1 VKAIVYHT
9 FGPADLLGAEE
20 LPVPAL
26 TDNQVLVALR
36 ATSINVI
43 DSRVREGK
51 MGILVNKHFPKT
63 PGSDVAGVVESVGSG
78 VSRFQPGDEVFG
90 ATNPFQGGAFAEFAA
105 LPEGA
110 LAMKPKSM
118 SFEQA
123 AALPI
128 TGLAALYS
136 LRELGEISQGSRV
149 LIYGSSGSAGLF
161 AIQLGKLLGGHLTA
175 VCGTNG
181 VDLCKQFGA
190 DVALDYRYGP
200 VMLNGPYDIVID
212 FSGHLGFEAAR
223 HHMTDHGRFIDPSPT
238 VPQFVGAKIANPFRS
253 QKDLMLQTE
262 SKAED
267 LEFLASLVDSGK
279 LKVTIAKS
287 FPIAQSRQ
295 AFELQEQGGLVGKI
309 VVTIP

>member
-1 VKAIVYHT
+1 MKAIVYHA
-9 FGPADLLGAEE
+9 FGPADLLRTEE
-20 LPVPAL
+20 LPVPAI
-26 TDNQVLVALR
+26 TDNQVLVAVR
-36 ATSINVI
+36 ATSVNVI

-51 MGILVNKHFPKT
+51 MGILVSKHFPKT
-63 PGSDVAGVVESVGSG
+63 PGSDVAGVVESVGAG
-78 VSRFQPGDEVFG
+78 VSRFQPGDKVFG

-110 LAMKPKSM
+110 LAVKPTAI

-136 LRELGEISQGSRV
+136 LRQLGEIREGSRV

-161 AIQLGKLLGGHLTA
+161 AVQLGKLLGGHVTG

-181 VDLCKQFGA
+181 VELCERFGA
-190 DVALDYRYGP
+190 DVVLDYRFGP
-200 VMLNGPYDIVID
+200 VTLNGPYDIVID
-212 FSGHLGFEAAR
+212 FSGRFSFEAAR
-223 HHMTDHGRFIDPSPT
+223 HHMTEHGRFIDPSPT

-262 SKAED
+262 SRAED
-267 LEFLASLVDSGK
+267 LEFLASLVESGK

-287 FPIAQSRQ
+287 FPIAQAQR
-295 AFELQEQGGLVGKI
+295 AFELQEQGGVVGKI
-309 VVTIP
+309 VVTNA